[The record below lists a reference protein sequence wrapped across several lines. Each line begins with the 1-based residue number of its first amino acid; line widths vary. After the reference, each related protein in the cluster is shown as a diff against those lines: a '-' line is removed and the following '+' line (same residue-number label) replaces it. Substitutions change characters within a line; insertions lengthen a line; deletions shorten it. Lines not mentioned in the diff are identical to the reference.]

1 MSSYGWKTKKE
12 QILEDVR
19 RDPFQKIDHLA
30 KRADTT
36 PRYVRTIL
44 SEANLS
50 LMNLR
55 RDYARKME
63 KNNQSNADNIILS
76 YLFYSQHMENLNSN
90 FYKNII
96 FNNLDDFNGLDK
108 NIKSNYFSLSL
119 IHNLKNSPIAVSTVL
134 ISKTLQKNNGFTEN
148 ADEIINFIQRTAAK
162 NRYRLSSITFDVELA
177 AAQTAELLHFSP
189 LNPVIRARQFI
200 TDTVSGENK
209 ILLLNYFNAD
219 KISIS
224 ITSGKGLLINKKY
237 DRKN

>member
-1 MSSYGWKTKKE
+1 MGLKKMSNYGWKTKKE

-19 RDPFQKIDHLA
+19 KDPFQKIDHVA
-30 KRADTT
+30 KRANTT

-55 RDYARKME
+55 REYARKME
-63 KNNQSNADNIILS
+63 KNQQSGIDNIILS
-76 YLFYSQHMENLNSN
+76 YLFNSPYMENLNN
-90 FYKNII
+90 DFYKNII
-96 FNNLDDFNGLDK
+96 FNNPDDFNGLEE

-119 IHNLKNSPIAVSTVL
+119 IHNLKNSPLAVSTVL
-134 ISKTLQKNNGFTEN
+134 ISRTLKKNKNFAEEIE
-148 ADEIINFIQRTAAK
+148 EIIKFIQNTAAK

-177 AAQTAELLHFSP
+177 SAQTAELLQFSP
-189 LNPVIRARQFI
+189 LDPVIRARQFI
-200 TDTVSGENK
+200 TDTVNGENK

-224 ITSGKGLLINKKY
+224 ITSGKGFLINKK
-237 DRKN
+237 